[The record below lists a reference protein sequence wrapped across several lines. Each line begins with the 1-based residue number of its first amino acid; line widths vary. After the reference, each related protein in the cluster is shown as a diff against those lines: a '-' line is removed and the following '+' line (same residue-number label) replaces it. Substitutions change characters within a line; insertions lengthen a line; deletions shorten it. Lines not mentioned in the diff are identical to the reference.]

1 MKVLVTGATGR
12 IGSVAVRRLLERGDR
27 VRAFVLS
34 ADPTLPRL
42 DGLDVEMVRGNL
54 ATGEGLAEACR
65 GVDAVLHLGALMA
78 YAASDHQRLFEINL
92 QGTFHLLQA
101 ILDGAPE
108 IRRLVLA
115 STDAAYPAAAPAYR
129 PVDEDHPLQPDT
141 FYGLTKQATEV
152 MGEYYRRQLGL
163 PVARARFCYTLAPEE
178 IVDPDNP
185 VCSSLFYLGARLSGL
200 RARSDLT
207 PTEKADLETLTR
219 LEPADGSYRLLI
231 PYGEDGSPWT
241 FTLCHVEDLVDG
253 ILLLLDKEVAVG
265 EVFNL
270 GPAAPFALDAAMKVL
285 SERTGIPY
293 VEARLG
299 GPALDYRVD
308 VSKARAVLGYAPRH
322 DILAIIDQA
331 AASMGRDG

>member
-1 MKVLVTGATGR
+1 MQVLVTGATGR
-12 IGSVAVRRLLERGDR
+12 IGRVTASKLLARGDR

-34 ADPTLPRL
+34 ADPLLSRL
-42 DGLDVEMVRGNL
+42 DGLDVEIVRGDL
-54 ATGEGLAEACR
+54 ATGEGLAGACR
-65 GVDAVLHLGALMA
+65 GVDAVIHLGALMA
-78 YAASDHQRLFEINL
+78 YAVSDHRRLFEINL

-101 ILDGAPE
+101 VLDKAPG

-115 STDAAYPAAAPAYR
+115 GTDAAYPAAAPAYR

-141 FYGLTKQATEV
+141 FYGLTKQVTEV
-152 MGEYYRRQLGL
+152 MAEYYRRQFGL

-185 VCSSLFYLGARLSGL
+185 VCSPLFYLGARLSGL

-207 PTEKADLETLTR
+207 ATEKADLKTLAR
-219 LEPADGSYRLLI
+219 LEPADGSHRLLI

-270 GPAAPFALDAAMKVL
+270 GPAAPFALDAAVKVL

-293 VEARLG
+293 VEARLS

-308 VSKARAVLGYAPRH
+308 ISKARAVLGYAPRY
-322 DILAIIDQA
+322 DILAVIDQA
-331 AASMGRDG
+331 AASMAGKG